1 MTAGGFAASSVNVK
15 TALRSPKLSL
25 QILVWIILASNNL
38 HKKSPL
44 YAFYLWKVLLSLQ
57 QLKEWINHN
66 VMHLLNRFEIV
77 KFNRMRW
84 KPQEKDILNQ
94 YDQSGKR

>member
-15 TALRSPKLSL
+15 PALKLP
-25 QILVWIILASNNL
+25 QILIWFILASNNL

-44 YAFYLWKVLLSLQ
+44 YAFCLWKVLLSHEQ
-57 QLKEWINHN
+57 HKEWINHN

-77 KFNRMRW
+77 KFNRMCW
-84 KPQEKDILNQ
+84 EPQEKDILNQ
-94 YDQSGKR
+94 YDQSGP